1 LWAGKGSNADEKTFG
16 GNLGKI
22 LASGR
27 KVVNV
32 DEGKEPA
39 EFWSALGGK
48 TDYPTSKELQEGM
61 REPRLF
67 ECTTASTGSFKMFE
81 VFNYA
86 QDDLCHDDV
95 MMLDC
100 FSEVYIWIGEES
112 TKEERDNSFKAA
124 LDFVANAPDGRS
136 KDTPIYR
143 IYAGAEPPTFTCH
156 FLGWD
161 DRVANDFS
169 DPYAKK
175 LQKLGS
181 AGGAGKP
188 QDSKSP
194 TAKHAQMER
203 VGASD
208 IGYADWKTK
217 VCSLSDLQ
225 NGVPA
230 GVDPSIKELYL
241 ADAEFQKMFKMDK
254 AAWVGQQKWKK
265 DQAKKS
271 NKLF

>member
-1 LWAGKGSNADEKTFG
+1 
-16 GNLGKI
+16 
-22 LASGR
+22 
-27 KVVNV
+27 VNV

-86 QDDLCHDDV
+86 QDDLCHDEV

-100 FSEVYIWIGEES
+100 YSEVYIWIGADS
-112 TKEERDNSFKAA
+112 TKEEKEGTFKAA
-124 LDFVANAPDGRS
+124 LDFVATAPDGRS

-143 IYAGAEPPTFTCH
+143 IYAGTEPPMFTCH

-161 DRVANDFS
+161 DHKANDFS

-175 LQKLGS
+175 LQKLGLS
-181 AGGAGKP
+181 AAGGKM

-194 TAKHAQMER
+194 TAKHAAVER
-203 VGASD
+203 VQASD

-217 VCSLSDLQ
+217 VCSLAELQ
-225 NGVPA
+225 AGTPA
-230 GVDPSIKELYL
+230 GVDPGNKELYL
-241 ADAEFQKMFKMDK
+241 ADAEFQKLFKVDK
-254 AAWVGQQKWKK
+254 ANWQGQQKWKK
-265 DQAKKS
+265 DQGKKA